1 MIRAKNSSASVDPSN
16 PSQSAGASGA
26 SASAPGAA
34 SAGSSEAV
42 RPSGGAESSDSPASA
57 QAHRSSHHAA
67 TEQASL
73 FERVPDSQRLAWV
86 DIAAIL
92 SGVVSSLSKL
102 MGGGIVAF
110 YAGCHLGLVAMIVM
124 VALSFVLTYLVG
136 RITYKEGLPNN
147 VVSRL
152 YIFGTKGSVVGS
164 LVWIFLLV
172 GVLAVGTVQLGNA
185 ILFSFGWNE
194 PWQRWV
200 LFIGIL
206 CVWVFMS
213 LFGAKIIARLNAVF
227 VVALFC
233 VMGYVVYLVASQGE
247 LGDALTHGV
256 LIPGVTEQEGF
267 AYGLNYSIMTS
278 GLMALFAADFTRYA
292 RKKSDLV
299 PIALSGSVAAVV
311 TYVCGAIVIYFGF
324 DVASAYFASM
334 GYDAAGAAN
343 AAITNPGISLVL
355 AAGGVGLAIIC
366 LSQMKVETSNSIG
379 GANAVSNLIDSLF
392 GIRVGWPLAVVIANI
407 IGLAFIM
414 GNILDQV
421 NAFMSF
427 GSILTIGWCVL
438 LITDYYL
445 VRGVM
450 KIGTYGK
457 TLRTVEAVNWRGVI
471 TLAVVAV
478 VNGGL
483 YAAGVLPIPLLT
495 TVPMTVG
502 LYVLL
507 SWLMRD
513 KVRAED
519 AKRKDAK
526 RKAA

>member
-1 MIRAKNSSASVDPSN
+1 MIEMGFKGDRGPEGKPSVEVKAPAMGRAPSG
-16 PSQSAGASGA
+16 SAGGEG
-26 SASAPGAA
+26 SAPERHAH
-34 SAGSSEAV
+34 GS
-42 RPSGGAESSDSPASA
+42 
-57 QAHRSSHHAA
+57 A
-67 TEQASL
+67 TEQVSL
-73 FERVPDSQRLAWV
+73 FEKVPEDKRLPWV

-110 YAGCHLGLVAMIVM
+110 YAGCHMGAVAMIVM
-124 VALSFVLTYLVG
+124 VVLSFVLTLLVG
-136 RITYKEGLPNN
+136 NITFKEGMPNN

-152 YIFGTKGSVVGS
+152 YVFGTKGSAVGS

-185 ILFSFGWNE
+185 ILFAFGWSE
-194 PWQRWV
+194 QWQRWL
-200 LFIGIL
+200 LFIGIS

-213 LFGAKIIARLNAVF
+213 LFGAKVIARLNAVF
-227 VVALFC
+227 VIALFC
-233 VMGYVVYLVASQGE
+233 VMGYVIYLVASQGQ
-247 LGDALTHGV
+247 LGESLTHGALV
-256 LIPGVTEQEGF
+256 PGVDEMEGF

-278 GLMALFAADFTRYA
+278 GLMALFAADFTRFA

-299 PIALSGSVAAVV
+299 PISLSGSLAAVV
-311 TYVCGAIVIYFGF
+311 TYVCGAIVTFFGF
-324 DVASAYFASM
+324 STASAYFATQ

-343 AAITNPGISLVL
+343 AAITNPGVSLVL

-392 GIRVGWPLAVVIANI
+392 GIRVSWPFAVVIANL

-414 GNILDQV
+414 ADILDQV
-421 NAFMSF
+421 NAFMSI
-427 GSILTIGWCVL
+427 GSILTISWCVL

-450 KIGTYGK
+450 KIGSYSI
-457 TLRTVEAVNWRGVI
+457 TLRTVEQVNWRGVV
-471 TLAVVAV
+471 TLATVTV
-478 VNGGL
+478 VNAAL
-483 YAAGVLPIPLLT
+483 YTAGVLPIPFLT

-513 KVRAED
+513 RVRAAD
-519 AKRKDAK
+519 IARV
-526 RKAA
+526 AASASKEIGDPR